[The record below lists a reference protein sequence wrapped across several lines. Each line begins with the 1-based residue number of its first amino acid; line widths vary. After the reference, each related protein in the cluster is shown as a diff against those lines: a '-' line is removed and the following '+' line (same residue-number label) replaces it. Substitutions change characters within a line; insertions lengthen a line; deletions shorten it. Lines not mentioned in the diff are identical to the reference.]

1 MLLLLL
7 WISKQL
13 TPEVSISGEGNKQA
27 RWHCDLIRDR
37 RGFHDIVR
45 RIGR

>member
-7 WISKQL
+7 GISKQL
-13 TPEVSISGEGNKQA
+13 TPEVSISEEGKKQA
-27 RWHCDLIRDR
+27 RWHCDLVHDR
-37 RGFHDIVR
+37 RGFHNIVR

>member
-1 MLLLLL
+1 MLPLLL

-13 TPEVSISGEGNKQA
+13 TPEVSISEEGKKQA
-27 RWHCDLIRDR
+27 RWHCDLVRDR
-37 RGFHDIVR
+37 RVSHDIVR